1 MAKRKISDALRSLNA
16 RYDADL
22 KYQEFWN
29 AVASGRVPAERDP
42 SERFWL
48 IDEDDEPRIAEVFGL
63 VPVEVEPEPAATAA
77 AKPRPARPAAW

>member
-48 IDEDDEPRIAEVFGL
+48 IDEDDEPRIAKFYGL
-63 VPVEVEPEPAATAA
+63 IPIKPKPA
-77 AKPRPARPAAW
+77 AKPKPSTRPRTARSAA